1 MLKRMTLLVC
11 LMASLTFSTVENE
24 NSSSSANKNNL
35 NDSVLS
41 VSNTVADSQFQ
52 KMEADT
58 ISIDSV
64 LVKDTTKEVVDKSKA
79 RSTWTGGCTWY
90 GKSHH
95 GNKTASGKRFDMY
108 GLTAASNVYSP
119 SGVKIPFGSK
129 VRVTNLSNGKSVI
142 VTITDR
148 GGFAKTHPRNL
159 DLSLGAFTKIAS
171 KGAGRLTKV
180 KFELL

>member
-1 MLKRMTLLVC
+1 
-11 LMASLTFSTVENE
+11 MASLTFSTVENE
-24 NSSSSANKNNL
+24 NSSSSAKNNL
-35 NDSVLS
+35 SDSVLS
-41 VSNTVADSQFQ
+41 VSNTVSDSQFQ

-64 LVKDTTKEVVDKSKA
+64 LEKESTKEVVEKSKA
-79 RSTWTGGCTWY
+79 RSTWIGGCTWY
-90 GKSHH
+90 GSAHH
-95 GNKTASGKRFDMY
+95 GRLTASGKRFDMY
-108 GLTAASNVYSP
+108 GLTAASPVYTP
-119 SGVKIPFGSK
+119 SGAKLSFGSK